1 MTPLRR
7 LPPGGNAGSA
17 AELRSVLGRTATPE
31 ALRGALRERLGAVR
45 VQLFSSGRE
54 ALRTA
59 LCALASRSGRREVIV
74 PAYTCFSVPSAVVAA
89 GLRVRLVDQAPSGA
103 VDLAALE
110 ALPLE
115 RAAALLVGNLFGVA
129 EPVAPLLAR
138 LRPAG
143 VALVD
148 DAAQALGAHSD
159 GVPAGARGDVG
170 VLSFGRGKPLEGLG
184 GGALIWP
191 EGSAALPPEPPSGS
205 PAPLAA
211 ALALL
216 GYSVASASLV
226 FRWLSAVPALGIGT
240 THFEPAFERGG
251 LDGRSLCLALARAA
265 GLRAREEQ
273 RIAEATRLARELR
286 ERTSLL
292 PLMARAGDRGV
303 YPRLAVLAPD
313 ADTKQ
318 AALAALDDLGAGASR
333 MYPTSLEQADGLA
346 AFLEPGPACPGARA
360 FCARLLTLPTHGR
373 WSPRQ
378 REAVLSA
385 LEACAPGPQASAAG
399 PLRIG
404 APAPAR
410 GAR

>member
-1 MTPLRR
+1 
-7 LPPGGNAGSA
+7 LPPGGNAASA
-17 AELRSVLGRTATPE
+17 AELRALLRGSATPE
-31 ALRGALRERLGAVR
+31 ALRSALRERLGAAR
-45 VQLFSSGRE
+45 VQLFASGRE
-54 ALRTA
+54 ALRAA
-59 LCALASRSGRREVIV
+59 LGALASRSGRREVIV

-89 GLRVRLVDQAPSGA
+89 GLRVRLVDQDPSGA
-103 VDLAALE
+103 VDPAALD

-129 EPVAPLLAR
+129 EPVAPLLAK

-143 VALVD
+143 VALID
-148 DAAQALGAHSD
+148 DAAQALGASCE
-159 GVPAGARGDVG
+159 GAPAGTRGDVG
-170 VLSFGRGKPLEGLG
+170 LLSFGRGKPLEALG

-191 EGSAALPPEPPSGS
+191 EGAKALPPEPPSGS

-216 GYSVASASLV
+216 GYSLASQGLA

-240 THFEPAFERGG
+240 TRFEPGFARGG
-251 LDGRSLCLALARAA
+251 LGGRALCLALARA
-265 GLRAREEQ
+265 GQLRAREER
-273 RIAEATRLARELR
+273 RIAEANRLARELR

-333 MYPTSLEQADGLA
+333 MYPTTLEQAEGLA
-346 AFLEPGPACPGARA
+346 PFLEPGPACTGARA

-378 REAVLSA
+378 REAVLAA
-385 LEACAPGPQASAAG
+385 LAAAAPGPQATQAP
-399 PLRIG
+399 PLPIR
-404 APAPAR
+404 APEPAR